1 MISEYNLL
9 KGEVELFIQKISK
22 ALGKDKEIEN
32 LRREESFEIP
42 TDIDYFSIPS
52 LSMELRQKLARVKP
66 ETLGQAQ
73 RIDGMTPAG
82 LACLL
87 GAIKKPSARQVA

>member
-1 MISEYNLL
+1 
-9 KGEVELFIQKISK
+9 
-22 ALGKDKEIEN
+22 
-32 LRREESFEIP
+32 
-42 TDIDYFSIPS
+42 
-52 LSMELRQKLARVKP
+52 MELRQKLARVKP

-87 GAIKKPSARQVA
+87 GSLKKSKIANVA